1 MAMNQGEGGRD
12 FFGYGEHPPHPRWPD
27 GARIAVSLVLNV
39 EEGSEHSIRAGDNHN
54 EAVYDMVSAV
64 HDVPDASMESHFEYG
79 TRAGYWR
86 VVHLLERYGITC
98 TVNACAQAL
107 ELSPWLARDCV
118 ARGFEIAC
126 HGYRWQPHGTM
137 SEEVEREQIRCAVAA
152 IQSAS
157 GIRPRGW
164 HTRNPASVNTRRLL
178 VEEGGFLYDSDAA
191 NDDLPWL
198 TKVGNRQHV
207 VLPYSLDTNDMRL
220 QRPEGMALGSH
231 LAEYV
236 NEAFD
241 WLWEEGA
248 TAPKMMTIGLHLRII
263 GRPGRIR
270 ALQSILE
277 HITSRPAVWIT
288 QRQLI
293 AEHWLRRFGEQ
304 PAE

>member
-1 MAMNQGEGGRD
+1 MAIDQGAGGRD
-12 FFGYGEHPPHPRWPD
+12 FFGYGGHPPHPQWPD
-27 GARIAVSLVLNV
+27 RARIAVSLVLNV
-39 EEGSEHSIRAGDNHN
+39 EEGSEHSIRAGDDHN
-54 EAVYDMVSAV
+54 EAVYDMVNAV
-64 HDVPDASMESHFEYG
+64 RDVADASMESHFEYG

-86 VVHLLERYGITC
+86 VVHLLERYGVTC
-98 TVNACAQAL
+98 TVNACARAL
-107 ELSPWLARDCV
+107 ELSPWLAKDCV

-126 HGYRWQPHGTM
+126 HGYRWQPHGAM
-137 SEEVEREQIRCAVAA
+137 SEDVEREQIRRAVAT
-152 IQSAS
+152 IRSVS

-304 PAE
+304 SAK

>member
-1 MAMNQGEGGRD
+1 
-12 FFGYGEHPPHPRWPD
+12 
-27 GARIAVSLVLNV
+27 
-39 EEGSEHSIRAGDNHN
+39 
-54 EAVYDMVSAV
+54 
-64 HDVPDASMESHFEYG
+64 MESHFEYG

-86 VVHLLERYGITC
+86 VVRLLERYGVTC

-126 HGYRWQPHGTM
+126 HGYRWQPHGAM
-137 SEEVEREQIRCAVAA
+137 PEDVEREQIRRAVAA
-152 IQSAS
+152 IRSAS

-164 HTRNPASVNTRRLL
+164 HTRNPASENTRRLL

-198 TKVGNRQHV
+198 TKVGDRQHI

-270 ALQSILE
+270 ALQTILE
-277 HITSRPAVWIT
+277 HITSRPGVWIT

-304 PAE
+304 PAKS